1 MHRSEIDHEVKI
13 EEPSADLDGDYGY
26 RPVLLEG
33 FVPVDGSDVIV
44 PVDSDSPESFI
55 LALTEEQG
63 IQALLVIAEQLGDLK
78 ARDLINELI
87 TRNGS

>member
-1 MHRSEIDHEVKI
+1 MHYSEIDHEVKI

-26 RPVLLEG
+26 RPILLEG
-33 FVPVDGSDVIV
+33 FTPVDGSDVIV
-44 PVDSDSPESFI
+44 PVDSDSPESFT

-63 IQALLVIAEQLGDLK
+63 VQALLALAEQIGDLK
-78 ARDLINELI
+78 ARDLVNELI

>member
-1 MHRSEIDHEVKI
+1 MHRSEIDRKAKV
-13 EEPSADLDGDYGY
+13 EEPSADIDEDFGY
-26 RPVLLEG
+26 RPILLEG

-44 PVDSDSPESFI
+44 PVDSGSPESFI

-63 IQALLVIAEQLGDLK
+63 MQALLVLAEQIGDLK

-87 TRNGS
+87 SKNAS